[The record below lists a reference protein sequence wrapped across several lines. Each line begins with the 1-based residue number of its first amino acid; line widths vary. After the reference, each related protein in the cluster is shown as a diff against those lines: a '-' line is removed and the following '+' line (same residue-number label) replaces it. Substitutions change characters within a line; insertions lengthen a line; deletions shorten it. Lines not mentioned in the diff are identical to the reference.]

1 MKVRKGDFGY
11 FKKEKKR
18 RLMVTLGLFAVP
30 LLIFFSGILYFKTR
44 MNLMTIVAVV
54 GCLPAC
60 KSAVGMVMAF
70 MQKSMDEETYRRIKE
85 AAKDLTMSYEMY
97 LTSYDKSGYVD
108 AFAICGN
115 EVVGYSSHSK
125 TDAKYMGNH
134 VQKILRQN
142 GYGVNVKILKELNPY
157 LERLNSM
164 NEHREALEKDIS
176 FTPDER
182 YPDLS
187 RAELIKHTILAISL

>member
-11 FKKEKKR
+11 FKREKKKR
-18 RLMVTLGLFAVP
+18 SLITLLLFAVP

-44 MNLMTIVAVV
+44 LNLMTIVAVV

-60 KSAVGMVMAF
+60 KSAVSTVMAF
-70 MQKSMDEETYRRIKE
+70 MQKSLEEEEYHKISQ
-85 AAKDLTMSYEMY
+85 AAGGLTMVYEMY
-97 LTSYDKSGYVD
+97 LTSYEKSGYVD

-115 EVVGYSSHSK
+115 EVVGYSSSPK

-142 GYGVNVKILKELNPY
+142 GYGVNVKVLKELNPY
-157 LERLNSM
+157 LERLNSL
-164 NEHREALEKDIS
+164 NEHRAALEKDIP

-182 YPDLS
+182 YPKLT